1 MEDFCNGS
9 VVWVSFHN
17 WVHSFSRSTDVHK
30 SMRVIEVKHRA
41 SVKGNPS
48 PSPQKMIK
56 FDLKELFGT
65 WYQCDICLC
74 IALKKCK
81 LCWHQIKYIYLSWAV
96 IIHVYYSYYE
106 KNVSIASGI

>member
-1 MEDFCNGS
+1 MEDLCNGS
-9 VVWVSFHN
+9 VVWVSFH

-56 FDLKELFGT
+56 FDLKELFGGINVI
-65 WYQCDICLC
+65 YVSEKL
-74 IALKKCK
+74 LKKM
-81 LCWHQIKYIYLSWAV
+81 QIML
-96 IIHVYYSYYE
+96 
-106 KNVSIASGI
+106 ASD